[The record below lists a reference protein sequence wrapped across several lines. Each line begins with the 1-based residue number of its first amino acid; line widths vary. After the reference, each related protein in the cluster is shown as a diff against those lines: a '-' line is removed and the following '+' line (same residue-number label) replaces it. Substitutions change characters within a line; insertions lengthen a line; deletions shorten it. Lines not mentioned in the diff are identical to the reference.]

1 VGSVETRNS
10 VLFQNTGWRSVQV
23 AWQKILPILRNWTIL
38 CPVKH
43 MEVYTKWIQK
53 LEEMVRNG
61 QPDASDW
68 LMLEQLDEEAIT

>member
-1 VGSVETRNS
+1 
-10 VLFQNTGWRSVQV
+10 
-23 AWQKILPILRNWTIL
+23 
-38 CPVKH
+38 